1 MAKVLLFKP
10 YRHQCPPSVWKKK
23 GLCPLCE
30 EHRKK
35 LDKHIRES
43 RFRARARKGIVNE

>member
-1 MAKVLLFKP
+1 MGRVLPLKP
-10 YRHQCPPSVWKKK
+10 YKHMCPPSVWKKK

-35 LDKHIRES
+35 LEIHLKRS
-43 RFRARARKGIVNE
+43 RFRARAKKGIVQ